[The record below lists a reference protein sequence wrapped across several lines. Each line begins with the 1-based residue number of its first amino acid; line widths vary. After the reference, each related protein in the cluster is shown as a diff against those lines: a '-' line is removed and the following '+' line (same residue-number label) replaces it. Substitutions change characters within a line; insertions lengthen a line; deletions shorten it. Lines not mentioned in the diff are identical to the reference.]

1 MRSAAAEIKATDGRF
16 VASPIENGA
25 HGEKLVECEFAVKN
39 VASGEAVNG
48 LEIERSDDLHLFDE
62 AGQIASVLRESF
74 DDGDAEVSAARLPVS
89 VLQMEWSE
97 LNVGGE
103 DVLTIWRERRI
114 QNRGNRDIEI
124 RRRREFAVFGGVE
137 GAFEIINFGADVDA
151 AREGVEKP
159 FGGVE
164 RGESRETAE
173 SEMNLGDCAHG
184 ADIANTKCK
193 SGIKLSGIEE
203 FEKSALGID
212 AGHNGFDRDFF
223 AVGEHEAGDG
233 AIFRANVLNL
243 GIGADFHASFA
254 GSIGEGP
261 GQRAKPSARKSGRAN
276 GMGVRGSAKQK

>member
-1 MRSAAAEIKATDGRF
+1 MRSGAAEIKATDGGF

-48 LEIERSDDLHLFDE
+48 LEIERSDDLRLFDE
-62 AGQIASVLRESF
+62 AGQIGGVLRESF
-74 DDGDAEVSAARLPVS
+74 DDGDAEISAARLPVS
-89 VLQMEWSE
+89 RLQMEWSE

-103 DVLTIWRERRI
+103 DVLTIWRKRRI

-124 RRRREFAVFGGVE
+124 GRRREFAVFGGVE
-137 GAFEIINFGADVDA
+137 GAFEVIDFRADVDA
-151 AREGVEKP
+151 AGERVEKA

-173 SEMNLGDCAHG
+173 SKMNLGYCAHG
-184 ADIANTKCK
+184 ADIANAKCK
-193 SGIKLSGIEE
+193 SGIELSGIEE

-212 AGHNGFDRDFF
+212 AGHDGFDRDFF
-223 AVGEHEAGDG
+223 AVREHEACDCT
-233 AIFRANVLNL
+233 IFRANVLNL

-254 GSIGEGP
+254 CSVGKG
-261 GQRAKPSARKSGRAN
+261 
-276 GMGVRGSAKQK
+276 